1 MKHGTL
7 IGSCKSSDL
16 YFLLSLDSR
25 SNITYVCKARV
36 GI

>member
-16 YFLLSLDSR
+16 YFLL
-25 SNITYVCKARV
+25 NIITVCEVLVKV
-36 GI
+36 NCFYL